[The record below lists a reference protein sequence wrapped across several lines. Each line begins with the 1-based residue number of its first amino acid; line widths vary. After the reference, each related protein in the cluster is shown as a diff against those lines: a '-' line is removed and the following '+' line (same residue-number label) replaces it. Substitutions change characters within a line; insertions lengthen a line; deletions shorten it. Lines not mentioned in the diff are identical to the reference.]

1 MKISVIVSTYNSPAW
16 LRKALWGYAAQSDR
30 DFEVIVADDG
40 STRETGDLIADF
52 ARAAPFPL
60 RRVWQEDAG
69 FRKWRIVNRA
79 IVEAQ
84 GEYLLFSD
92 GDCVPRADVVAIH
105 RAHARPR
112 RYLSGSYCRLPM
124 PASAALAQNDIASQR
139 AFGLAWLAG
148 HRVFAPHLL
157 AKALARPL
165 GVDGALNRMLPAR
178 ATFNGNNSSCWKADA
193 MAAGGFDERISYGGG
208 DREFGYRLRHA
219 GIEAQV
225 IRYSALMLHLDHPRG
240 YKDASVRA
248 KNETI
253 IADTLA
259 THRTRTDHGIKA

>member
-40 STRETGDLIADF
+40 SGQETGDLIGEL

-69 FRKWRIVNRA
+69 FRKWRVVNRA
-79 IVEAQ
+79 IVEAH

-124 PASAALAQNDIASQR
+124 PASLAMTREDIAGQR
-139 AFGLAWLAG
+139 AFGLAWLARHG
-148 HRVFAPHLL
+148 VLAPHLL

-165 GVDGALNRMLPAR
+165 GIEGPLNRLLPAR

-193 MAAGGFDERISYGGG
+193 IAVGGFDERISYGGG

-219 GIEAQV
+219 GIEPLV
-225 IRYSALMLHLDHPRG
+225 IRYSALMLHLDHARG
-240 YKDASVRA
+240 YKDAVVRE
-248 KNETI
+248 KNEAI
-253 IADTLA
+253 IAQSLA
-259 THRTRTDHGIKA
+259 TRRTSTDHGIKA